1 MSEIVSFAIPCY
13 RSENT
18 IKSVVDELVGEIRK
32 LGIEEYEIVLVNDC
46 SPDGVWSV
54 IQELCENNNRIRG
67 VNLSRNFGQHAALLA
82 GYSIAR
88 GDIIV
93 SLDDDGQTPVD
104 EINLLLD
111 KIHEGYDAVYGYYE
125 EMKQNNL
132 RKIGSWL
139 AGKMGQIMIGFPKDF
154 KGGPFFAVRSYV
166 VKEMIKYDNPY
177 PYLGGLVYR
186 TTHKITCVPAHQR
199 NRMSGTSGYSLP
211 SLFKLWFNG
220 FTAFSVRPIRWGA
233 MIGILLAFVGFIAV
247 IVLGIRK
254 LVNPAVVLGWT
265 SIFSAILMV
274 GGLILTMLGL
284 VGEYVGR
291 IYLSINNSPQYV
303 IRDVIGSESNVER
316 CHTAG

>member
-1 MSEIVSFAIPCY
+1 MSEVVSFVIPCY
-13 RSENT
+13 RSEHT
-18 IKSVVDELVGEIRK
+18 IRSVVEELVENIK
-32 LGIEEYEIVLVNDC
+32 KNSIEDYEIILVNDC
-46 SPDGVWSV
+46 SPDDVWSV
-54 IQELCENNNRIRG
+54 IRELNESDNRVIG

-93 SLDDDGQTPVD
+93 SIDDDGQTPVD
-104 EINLLLD
+104 EINLLID

-125 EMKQNNL
+125 EMKQNRF
-132 RKIGSWL
+132 RKIGSWI

-154 KGGPFFAVRSYV
+154 KGGPFYAVRSFV
-166 VKEMIKYDNPY
+166 VKEMIKYQNPY
-177 PYLGGLVYR
+177 PYVGGLVYR
-186 TTHKITCVPAHQR
+186 TTHKIACVPAHQR
-199 NRMSGTSGYSLP
+199 NRMSGRSGYSLVGLI
-211 SLFKLWFNG
+211 SLWFNG

-233 MIGILLAFVGFIAV
+233 MIGILLAFIGFLAV
-247 IVLGIRK
+247 VVLVIRK
-254 LVNPAVVLGWT
+254 LVDPMVAVGWT

-303 IRDVIGSESNVER
+303 IKEMVGKKGE
-316 CHTAG
+316 